1 MRDQYN
7 NDIKL
12 NKNDS
17 KLKLQLVN
25 TRNPAETYY
34 IKWGDKFKNVGIFKF
49 KVKYD
54 KVAINTD
61 NVRYRVQAGQ
71 QN

>member
-1 MRDQYN
+1 
-7 NDIKL
+7 
-12 NKNDS
+12 
-17 KLKLQLVN
+17 VN